1 MKLMRQHMFNNYW
14 VQCMLP
20 IRKGWFIAIRVDHSY
35 AKSYIHMHE
44 YNTTNN
50 YTNAQMSLPSIGIGY
65 SLTKWTNVIIF

>member
-20 IRKGWFIAIRVDHSY
+20 IKKGWFIAIRVDHSY
-35 AKSYIHMHE
+35 AKSYIHIHE

-50 YTNAQMSLPSIGIGY
+50 YTNA
-65 SLTKWTNVIIF
+65 